1 MELGRLVQEYRKK
14 NKVTQ
19 RELAERFGVTD
30 IVIHR
35 IESGK
40 SFRLTPGVRDG
51 LKSILSEEDIQ
62 QLDESN
68 AAVIQ
73 LKYMK
78 GDAAHDSRMM
88 STAVRN
94 AGSYLKKLERIG
106 YAVCDACKE
115 VSGLSFFDYSV
126 RNSTGQK
133 WLIDFS
139 GCARQEHL
147 DSKFAVGRIWR
158 ACGAG
163 VCRGPVHKISI
174 VFQDDISEILAHN
187 KDVLSPNDFPC
198 DVSILYYN
206 PSLKRIDKE
215 VMLYQAES
223 GKGFYNFNSLEQRE
237 QAQYE
242 YIQWTFLLNQG
253 EINQSLLK

>member
-1 MELGRLVQEYRKK
+1 MELGNLVLDYRKK

-35 IESGK
+35 IETGK
-40 SFRLTPGVRDG
+40 SFRLTTGVREG
-51 LKSILSEEDIQ
+51 LKSILSDEDIQ
-62 QLDESN
+62 QLDDSN

-73 LKYMK
+73 LKYGEK
-78 GDAAHDSRMM
+78 DNKQESKNISDAEKN
-88 STAVRN
+88 VR
-94 AGSYLKKLERIG
+94 SCLKQLEKIG
-106 YAVCDACKE
+106 YAVHNAYEE
-115 VSGLSFFDYSV
+115 VRGLSFFDISMV
-126 RNSTGQK
+126 NPEGRK

-139 GCARQEHL
+139 GCARQKYL
-147 DSKFAVGRIWR
+147 DSRFPVERIWR

-163 VCRGPVHKISI
+163 ACRGTVNKISI
-174 VFQDDISEILAHN
+174 VFQDDISEMLAQN
-187 KDVLSPNDFPC
+187 KDVLTPHGFPC

-215 VMLYQAES
+215 VMLYQAEA
-223 GKGFYNFNSLEQRE
+223 GKGFYDFNSPEKRE